1 MSRMR
6 RLAARGKRSRKS
18 KRLGEP
24 EVVSR
29 EEYAGMEL
37 DSRLELIRSLVPVG
51 LMAVY
56 QELDREVV
64 SLAGRIADLSPR
76 AGPAS
81 HLRAVWHQKI
91 CTV

>member
-64 SLAGRIADLSPR
+64 SLAGVRHSR
-76 AGPAS
+76 KSEGPK
-81 HLRAVWHQKI
+81 H
-91 CTV
+91 